1 MNHDYMHTVSKELTE
16 KAVKMLLSGA
26 TLVSEPCPY
35 CNGVRVIKD
44 GFALCVN
51 CGKQPEE
58 KPTQTKSVEEEPVK
72 PLSRK
77 LLILMQCVVLPA
89 PAKFCFVTT
98 PFFQCSS
105 IVSSAK
111 PSSTNLSLI
120 VSLWSP
126 CKKT

>member
-58 KPTQTKSVEEEPVK
+58 KPTETKSAEGA
-72 PLSRK
+72 RK
-77 LLILMQCVVLPA
+77 TI
-89 PAKFCFVTT
+89 KNT
-98 PFFQCSS
+98 
-105 IVSSAK
+105 
-111 PSSTNLSLI
+111 
-120 VSLWSP
+120 
-126 CKKT
+126 

>member
-51 CGKQPEE
+51 CGNSLRKNQQKQN
-58 KPTQTKSVEEEPVK
+58 
-72 PLSRK
+72 
-77 LLILMQCVVLPA
+77 LLRR
-89 PAKFCFVTT
+89 
-98 PFFQCSS
+98 
-105 IVSSAK
+105 
-111 PSSTNLSLI
+111 
-120 VSLWSP
+120 SP
-126 CKKT
+126 

>member
-58 KPTQTKSVEEEPVK
+58 KPTETKSAEKEPVK
-72 PLSRK
+72 PLKILEKK
-77 LLILMQCVVLPA
+77 LEDLSKQLEKEVNPKKQQELIE
-89 PAKFCFVTT
+89 
-98 PFFQCSS
+98 S
-105 IVSSAK
+105 I
-111 PSSTNLSLI
+111 NSLI
-120 VSLWSP
+120 GVIS
-126 CKKT
+126 KIK